1 MVERTRTL
9 VTLLVLTGIVLLSAL
24 WGWSQ
29 LTKPF
34 PGKVDQ
40 PACVDRTLTKGEKVF
55 PQDVLVNVLNAGDR
69 NGLAGSV
76 LGQLQDAGFTKGV
89 THNAPTSVEVTRA
102 QIWSKHA
109 KSPDVLLL
117 KSWLGRG
124 TKVVSRSG
132 DDLGITVVV
141 GDAFQQVA
149 KGKKGVRAASGATIC
164 SPPVQ

>member
-1 MVERTRTL
+1 MAARTRTL
-9 VTLLVLTGIVLLSAL
+9 VTLLVLTGIVLVSAA

-40 PACVDRTLTKGEKVF
+40 PACVDRTLTSGEKVF

-89 THNAPTSVEVTRA
+89 THNAPTSVQVAKA
-102 QIWSKHA
+102 QIWSKHPQG
-109 KSPDVLLL
+109 PDTLLL
-117 KSWLGRG
+117 KSWLGPG
-124 TKVVSRSG
+124 TKVVPRKG
-132 DDLGITVVV
+132 QDLGVTIVV
-141 GDAFQQVA
+141 GDAFTQVA
-149 KGKKGVRAASGATIC
+149 KGKKSVRATAGATIC